1 MAGPGKGT
9 GHMKLLPALL
19 ALWILG
25 SAMPAAA
32 QAPGEIA
39 AVPKECVGPGT
50 SEVQDPYL
58 PNVAIAL
65 RDRKKIVILAIGSTS
80 ATMRGPI
87 RGGYYAIVERILE
100 KAFKPLD
107 VVIIHRGVSGEL
119 AADAANRIKTEIA
132 LTKADLVL
140 WQVGTADALAHVPI
154 YEFRNTVTGQIR
166 WLKEHKVD
174 VILVGLR
181 YAAPLANDPYYLGIR
196 NIIADVAR
204 DEKVIRLRR
213 YDAEQALS
221 KLNRDTAE
229 GFDFAQNSEASSI
242 CTAEYIARAIAAGL
256 FIKKGPARPGAPGAL
271 PNAPAN

>member
-1 MAGPGKGT
+1 MKSILALFAALFAALAGPV
-9 GHMKLLPALL
+9 
-19 ALWILG
+19 W
-25 SAMPAAA
+25 A

-39 AVPKECVGPGT
+39 AVPKECVGPGI
-50 SEVQDPYL
+50 SEVQDPSL
-58 PNVAIAL
+58 PNVAEAL
-65 RDRKKIVILAIGSTS
+65 RERKKIVILAIGATS
-80 ATMRGPI
+80 ATTRGPI

-119 AADAANRIKTEIA
+119 AADATNRIKTEIA

-140 WQVGTADALAHVPI
+140 WQVGTADALAHVPV
-154 YEFRNTVTGQIR
+154 YEFRNTVKSQIR

-181 YAAPLANDPYYLGIR
+181 YAESLAKDPYYLGIR
-196 NIIADVAR
+196 NIIADIAR

-221 KLNRDTAE
+221 KLNKDTAE

-242 CTAEYIARAIAAGL
+242 CTAEYIARAIAAGV
-256 FIKKGPARPGAPGAL
+256 FIKKGPQRPGVPGAL

>member
-1 MAGPGKGT
+1 
-9 GHMKLLPALL
+9 MKTRIAAFLMLLL
-19 ALWILG
+19 AGIPT
-25 SAMPAAA
+25 PAPA

-39 AVPKECVGPGT
+39 AIPKECAGPGAT
-50 SEVQDPYL
+50 EVQDPYL
-58 PNVAIAL
+58 PNVAAAL

-80 ATMRGPI
+80 ATTRGPV

-119 AADAANRIKTEIA
+119 AADAAGRIKTEIA

-154 YEFRNTVTGQIR
+154 YEFRNTVTAQIR

-181 YAAPLANDPYYLGIR
+181 YAASLANDPSYVGLR

-221 KLNRDTAE
+221 KLNRDTSE

-256 FIKKGPARPGAPGAL
+256 FIKKPPARPGAP
-271 PNAPAN
+271 PVPPAN